1 MCRIN
6 PRVDFAFKKLFG
18 SEENKDLLLS
28 LVNAILDPRPP
39 IAEVVLKNPYN
50 LADYKAGKMSILDIK
65 ARDEQGRW
73 VNVEIQVNEDSHYDK
88 RALYYWSKL
97 VTEQLSEGR
106 MYQELRKTF
115 SINILD
121 FDLTPGNQFQNR
133 YRILNADTCQ
143 DDGLHDVFELHYL
156 ELRRFN
162 KGFDQ
167 LTTALDRWAAFLS
180 RAHQLDKRALP
191 PALATDPSI
200 VKAVAEVDRMF
211 DEEEREIYD
220 VRMRVVMDEMSR
232 IASAEEKGLSMGQA
246 IGEAR
251 GKEQANRDHARRM
264 LAEGL
269 AVELIERVTGLSA
282 AEIKVL
288 GPV

>member
-28 LVNAILDPRPP
+28 LINAILDLDPP

-50 LADYKAGKMSILDIK
+50 LADYKAGKLSILDIK
-65 ARDEQGRW
+65 ARDERGRW
-73 VNVEIQVNEDSHYDK
+73 FNVEMQVNEDLYYDK
-88 RALYYWSKL
+88 RALYYWSRL
-97 VTEQLSEGR
+97 VSDPLGEGR
-106 MYQELRKTF
+106 IYQELNKTY

-121 FDLTPGNQFQNR
+121 FNLTPGDRFQTR
-133 YRILNADTCQ
+133 YRILNADTCK

-156 ELRRFN
+156 ELRRFT

-180 RAHQLDKRALP
+180 RAHQLDKQALP
-191 PALATDPSI
+191 PALAADPSI
-200 VKAVAEVDRMF
+200 VKAVAAVDRMF
-211 DEEEREIYD
+211 DEEEREIYAI
-220 VRMRVVMDEMSR
+220 RMQVVMDEMSR
-232 IASAEEKGLSMGQA
+232 IASAEEKGKSEGKAEGKL
-246 IGEAR
+246 EATRQLVR
-251 GKEQANRDHARRM
+251 GM

-269 AVELIERVTGLSA
+269 PVALIERVTGLSPDEI
-282 AEIKVL
+282 AEL
-288 GPV
+288 APGP